1 MASLLDRFVLHA
13 MDGLMGVTDT
23 KPGMVGTFVTSG
35 HVVGTRTFLGTRS
48 HEILL
53 ANPQVIACKQVEHF
67 EHVFAFVSNLNLLL
81 ESDVKTWM

>member
-1 MASLLDRFVLHA
+1 MASLLDRLVLHA

-23 KPGMVGTFVTSG
+23 KSGMQVVGTFVTSG
-35 HVVGTRTFLGTRS
+35 HVVGTRSR
-48 HEILL
+48 EILL

-81 ESDVKTWM
+81 ESDVKTWT